1 MPERICATRAR
12 LESASGSRP
21 ITLAEPQSSMNLLSS
36 VIAGAL
42 GRRRV
47 GDTVL
52 GGSVLPDGAIG
63 VALSAPDHV
72 FELAAWDR
80 LLN

>member
-1 MPERICATRAR
+1 
-12 LESASGSRP
+12 
-21 ITLAEPQSSMNLLSS
+21 MNLLSS

>member
-1 MPERICATRAR
+1 
-12 LESASGSRP
+12 
-21 ITLAEPQSSMNLLSS
+21 
-36 VIAGAL
+36 
-42 GRRRV
+42 V

-52 GGSVLPDGAIG
+52 GGELQGPFD
-63 VALSAPDHV
+63 APDHV